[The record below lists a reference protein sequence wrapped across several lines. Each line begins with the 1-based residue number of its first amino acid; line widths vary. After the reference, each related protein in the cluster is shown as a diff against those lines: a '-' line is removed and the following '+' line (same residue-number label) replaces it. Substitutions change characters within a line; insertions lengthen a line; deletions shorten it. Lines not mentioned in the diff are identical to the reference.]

1 MASWVSAAMRRA
13 GGVVGITIASI
24 RNEGLAAPGALRLR
38 IAPLSSTAVTHNA
51 ADGTERR
58 EARPQY
64 PARGQRRRRDSS
76 NHRSSKEPMND
87 STSSRDFKPD
97 LVRGYIGAEQLSA
110 SEGNRLTLRK
120 VRSAFA
126 THAHDCGGS
135 AVQIAS
141 LTEKIRYMTEH
152 LRAHHKDKASMRG
165 LVAMLERRKKLLKY
179 LRRSDGDAYG
189 EVIYRLG
196 LKDRSFVEDKY
207 KTSKK

>member
-1 MASWVSAAMRRA
+1 MRRA

-38 IAPLSSTAVTHNA
+38 
-51 ADGTERR
+51 

-76 NHRSSKEPMND
+76 SNHRSGSKEPMND

-97 LVRGYIGAEQLSA
+97 LVRGYLGAEQLSA

>member
-1 MASWVSAAMRRA
+1 M
-13 GGVVGITIASI
+13 GGY
-24 RNEGLAAPGALRLR
+24 PGA
-38 IAPLSSTAVTHNA
+38 A
-51 ADGTERR
+51 
-58 EARPQY
+58 
-64 PARGQRRRRDSS
+64 QR
-76 NHRSSKEPMND
+76 
-87 STSSRDFKPD
+87 
-97 LVRGYIGAEQLSA
+97 SA
-110 SEGNRLTLRK
+110 GEGNRLTLRK

>member
-1 MASWVSAAMRRA
+1 MRRA

-64 PARGQRRRRDSS
+64 LAPGQWRRPDSS
-76 NHRSSKEPMND
+76 NHGFSKEPMND

-97 LVRGYIGAEQLSA
+97 LVRGYLGAEQLSA